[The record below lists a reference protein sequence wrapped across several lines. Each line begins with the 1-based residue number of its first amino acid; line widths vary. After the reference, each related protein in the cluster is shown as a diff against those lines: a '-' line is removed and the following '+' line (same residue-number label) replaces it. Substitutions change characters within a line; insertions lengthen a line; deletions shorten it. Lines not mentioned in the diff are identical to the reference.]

1 MLWGLFWGEF
11 LVTTPPL
18 DIIDY
23 NKIFFCFCLHKIT
36 YEYCDFDFYFVYQ
49 KALFKLFLYCDFL
62 CCYCVIRSQ
71 LIKSFL
77 AIWFLGCAN
86 VLFCSWVAGAV
97 QQHTTTD
104 RCSDLSS
111 SHAYTIW
118 KSWIYKESNMWKPL
132 RDENRLSILKIYGY
146 TCDRLV
152 REKERQKITSISRSQ
167 AWKLE
172 REGKFPP
179 RKTIGKKSCG
189 WLLSDLLWW
198 ISQY

>member
-1 MLWGLFWGEF
+1 
-11 LVTTPPL
+11 
-18 DIIDY
+18 
-23 NKIFFCFCLHKIT
+23 
-36 YEYCDFDFYFVYQ
+36 
-49 KALFKLFLYCDFL
+49 
-62 CCYCVIRSQ
+62 
-71 LIKSFL
+71 
-77 AIWFLGCAN
+77 
-86 VLFCSWVAGAV
+86 
-97 QQHTTTD
+97 
-104 RCSDLSS
+104 
-111 SHAYTIW
+111 
-118 KSWIYKESNMWKPL
+118 MWKPL

-172 REGKFPP
+172 CEGKFPP

>member
-1 MLWGLFWGEF
+1 
-11 LVTTPPL
+11 
-18 DIIDY
+18 
-23 NKIFFCFCLHKIT
+23 
-36 YEYCDFDFYFVYQ
+36 
-49 KALFKLFLYCDFL
+49 
-62 CCYCVIRSQ
+62 
-71 LIKSFL
+71 
-77 AIWFLGCAN
+77 
-86 VLFCSWVAGAV
+86 
-97 QQHTTTD
+97 
-104 RCSDLSS
+104 
-111 SHAYTIW
+111 
-118 KSWIYKESNMWKPL
+118 MWKPL
-132 RDENRLSILKIYGY
+132 RDENLLSILKIYGY

>member
-1 MLWGLFWGEF
+1 
-11 LVTTPPL
+11 
-18 DIIDY
+18 
-23 NKIFFCFCLHKIT
+23 
-36 YEYCDFDFYFVYQ
+36 
-49 KALFKLFLYCDFL
+49 
-62 CCYCVIRSQ
+62 
-71 LIKSFL
+71 
-77 AIWFLGCAN
+77 
-86 VLFCSWVAGAV
+86 
-97 QQHTTTD
+97 
-104 RCSDLSS
+104 
-111 SHAYTIW
+111 
-118 KSWIYKESNMWKPL
+118 
-132 RDENRLSILKIYGY
+132 KIYGY

>member
-1 MLWGLFWGEF
+1 M
-11 LVTTPPL
+11 
-18 DIIDY
+18 
-23 NKIFFCFCLHKIT
+23 
-36 YEYCDFDFYFVYQ
+36 
-49 KALFKLFLYCDFL
+49 
-62 CCYCVIRSQ
+62 
-71 LIKSFL
+71 
-77 AIWFLGCAN
+77 
-86 VLFCSWVAGAV
+86 
-97 QQHTTTD
+97 
-104 RCSDLSS
+104 
-111 SHAYTIW
+111 
-118 KSWIYKESNMWKPL
+118 
-132 RDENRLSILKIYGY
+132 LKIYGY

>member
-1 MLWGLFWGEF
+1 
-11 LVTTPPL
+11 
-18 DIIDY
+18 
-23 NKIFFCFCLHKIT
+23 
-36 YEYCDFDFYFVYQ
+36 
-49 KALFKLFLYCDFL
+49 
-62 CCYCVIRSQ
+62 
-71 LIKSFL
+71 
-77 AIWFLGCAN
+77 
-86 VLFCSWVAGAV
+86 
-97 QQHTTTD
+97 
-104 RCSDLSS
+104 
-111 SHAYTIW
+111 
-118 KSWIYKESNMWKPL
+118 MWKPL
-132 RDENRLSILKIYGY
+132 RDENRLLILKIYGY

>member
-1 MLWGLFWGEF
+1 
-11 LVTTPPL
+11 
-18 DIIDY
+18 
-23 NKIFFCFCLHKIT
+23 
-36 YEYCDFDFYFVYQ
+36 
-49 KALFKLFLYCDFL
+49 
-62 CCYCVIRSQ
+62 
-71 LIKSFL
+71 
-77 AIWFLGCAN
+77 
-86 VLFCSWVAGAV
+86 
-97 QQHTTTD
+97 
-104 RCSDLSS
+104 
-111 SHAYTIW
+111 
-118 KSWIYKESNMWKPL
+118 MWKPL
-132 RDENRLSILKIYGY
+132 RDETRLSILKIYGY

>member
-1 MLWGLFWGEF
+1 MRDLIL
-11 LVTTPPL
+11 
-18 DIIDY
+18 
-23 NKIFFCFCLHKIT
+23 
-36 YEYCDFDFYFVYQ
+36 
-49 KALFKLFLYCDFL
+49 
-62 CCYCVIRSQ
+62 Q
-71 LIKSFL
+71 LSKS
-77 AIWFLGCAN
+77 
-86 VLFCSWVAGAV
+86 S
-97 QQHTTTD
+97 
-104 RCSDLSS
+104 
-111 SHAYTIW
+111 
-118 KSWIYKESNMWKPL
+118 IYSTKP
-132 RDENRLSILKIYGY
+132 IYGY